1 MRDKNLATAE
11 HVAALLDEV
20 DYLQTLIQPS
30 DTGHIHTAISVLHD
44 HIHKLL
50 KEMENANN
58 S

>member
-44 HIHKLL
+44 HIRNLL